1 MIADA
6 SYMGFVGVTTSS
18 SSMMKIFPAW
28 AEVLGLPTRRLIG
41 HDIPLD
47 SSPDTYRSVIQSIRD
62 DPHHLG
68 ALVTTHKMAVFNSA
82 LDLFDSV
89 DDLALTFGEISSVA
103 KRGTRLI
110 GAAKDPLTVRL
121 ALEEFI
127 SPNHFVG
134 TGGAALVLGS
144 GGAGCALSYQLAQ
157 RLDAPSQLICTALSN
172 APLDHQRD
180 LHERAGIDPTRVRYV
195 KTTSSEDVDALLA
208 ELPAGSLVVNATGLG
223 KDQPGSPIS
232 EAGVFPLEGLV
243 WEFNYRGSLEFL
255 DQAKRQQPSRR
266 LRIEDGWRY
275 FIYGWS
281 QVIADVFDIEMPANK
296 TAQLGTIA
304 TRWR

>member
-1 MIADA
+1 MMADS

-28 AEVLGLPTRRLIG
+28 AEALDLPTRTLIG

-47 SSPDTYRSVIQSIRD
+47 SSPDTYRSTIQSIRD

-89 DDLALTFGEISSVA
+89 DDLARTFGEISSVV

-127 SPNHFVG
+127 SPDHFAA
-134 TGGAALVLGS
+134 TGSAALVLGS

-157 RLDAPSQLICTALSN
+157 RLDAPSQLICTALST
-172 APLDHQRD
+172 APLDHLRE
-180 LHERAGIDPTRVRYV
+180 LHERAGADPTRVRYV
-195 KTTSSEDVDALLA
+195 KTSSSEDVDALLA
-208 ELPAGSLVVNATGLG
+208 ELPAGSLVVNATGMG
-223 KDQPGSPIS
+223 KDRPGSPIS
-232 EAGVFPLEGLV
+232 PAAVFPPEALV

-255 DQAKRQQPSRR
+255 EQAKRQQVSRR

-281 QVIADVFDIEMPANK
+281 QVIADVFDIEMPADR
-296 TAQLGTIA
+296 TAQLSTIA

>member
-1 MIADA
+1 MADA

-28 AEVLGLPTRRLIG
+28 AEVLGLPTRTLIG

-47 SSPDTYRSVIQSIRD
+47 SSPDTYRSVIRAIRD

-68 ALVTTHKMAVFNSA
+68 ALVTTHKMAVFKSA

-89 DDLALTFGEISSVA
+89 DDLARTFGEISSVA
-103 KRGTRLI
+103 KRDTRLI

-127 SPNHFVG
+127 SPDHFTT
-134 TGGAALVLGS
+134 TGGSALILGS

-157 RLDAPSQLICTALSN
+157 R
-172 APLDHQRD
+172 D
-180 LHERAGIDPTRVRYV
+180 LHQRAGIDPVKVRYV
-195 KTTSSEDVDALLA
+195 KTSSSEDVDALLA
-208 ELPAGSLVVNATGLG
+208 ELPAGSLVVNATGMG
-223 KDQPGSPIS
+223 KDRPGSPIS
-232 EAGVFPLEGLV
+232 EAGAFPLEGLV

-255 DQAKRQQPSRR
+255 EQAKRQQVSRR

-281 QVIADVFDIEMPANK
+281 QVIADVFDIEMPADR
-296 TAQLGTIA
+296 TAQLSTIA